1 MLGLTERVSLYFL
14 RAYGVFLLHISGM
27 LEVQMTDDLK
37 SYLSMFMFKDAL
49 DYARYLPLFY
59 FGAMVGNYYYQ
70 NITA

>member
-1 MLGLTERVSLYFL
+1 MLGLTERVFLYLL
-14 RAYGVFLLHISGM
+14 RAAGMFLLHVSGM

-59 FGAMVGNYYYQ
+59 FVAMVETSKYL
-70 NITA
+70 NI